1 MLKAVEVLTDAAAQ
15 MRVIA
20 TALDEVIKSLDPD
33 AVIQAPAVEEKKE
46 APKVTLEE
54 LRMVL
59 ARKAGEGF
67 KEEIRKLILD
77 AGAHRLSEV
86 PKEKYGELK
95 EKAEAMTHGS

>member
-1 MLKAVEVLTDAAAQ
+1 MNQVETLTDVAAQ
-15 MRVIA
+15 LRVLA
-20 TALDEVIKSLDPD
+20 TALDEVIKALDAK

-54 LRMVL
+54 LRTVL

-77 AGAHRLSEV
+77 AGAHKLSEV
-86 PKEKYGELK
+86 PKERYGELK